1 MTDSPDPMS
10 IGQFSSLTRLS
21 VRMLRHYDQHGVL
34 TPAQVDAANGYRFYA
49 SDQLADAAD
58 VRRLRDVGFGVSA
71 IAALLAT
78 RGTPAWERAL
88 LLQRQTLTADLL
100 AAQQRVALID
110 RMLQTKEKT
119 MSIEINETT
128 LPATILVL
136 LRGTIP
142 SYSSEG
148 VLWERF
154 IPELGRQGLT
164 PIGPGG
170 VVENDP
176 TYVEEGPDVSVWLPV
191 APGSTAESPLEVH
204 ELPQQRAVKA
214 TITGPYSQISEAHAQ
229 MAEYMRQEGLS
240 EAQPGDGPVGKVVN
254 RYLSDPTN
262 TPEADL
268 LTEVYRP
275 LA

>member
-1 MTDSPDPMS
+1 MTDTPNPMS

-21 VRMLRHYDQHGVL
+21 VRMLRHYDKHDVL
-34 TPAQVDAANGYRFYA
+34 TPAEVDAASGYRLYT

-71 IAALLAT
+71 IAALLT
-78 RGTPAWERAL
+78 SRGTPAWEHAL
-88 LLQRQTLTADLL
+88 RMQRQSLTADLL
-100 AAQQRVALID
+100 AAQQRMALLD

-119 MSIEINETT
+119 MSIEISETT
-128 LPATILVL
+128 LPSTTMVL
-136 LRGTIP
+136 LRGAIP
-142 SYSSEG
+142 SYSEEG
-148 VLWERF
+148 VLWEQF

-176 TYVEEGPDVSVWLPV
+176 TYVEAGPDVSVWLPV
-191 APGSTAESPLEVH
+191 APGTTARGPLEVH
-204 ELPQQRAVKA
+204 ELPEQRAVKA
-214 TITGPYSQISEAHAQ
+214 NITGPYSQISEAHAQ
-229 MAEYMRQEGLS
+229 MAQYMGQEGLT
-240 EAQPGDGPVGKVVN
+240 EASPGDGPVGKVVN
-254 RYLSDPTN
+254 RYLSDPSN